1 MQSKHGTDGQNRGEE
16 KSMRIRFY
24 PDTFES
30 DIIEVPDDITEEEL
44 NDMACEWVADNI
56 PGYWTVV
63 SGGKDDEDD

>member
-1 MQSKHGTDGQNRGEE
+1 
-16 KSMRIRFY
+16 MRIRFY

-56 PGYWTVV
+56 PGYWRVI
-63 SGGKDDEDD
+63 GGEEEHG